1 MAICYNDTMSNVKK
15 QQEPKTAAGNG
26 AAAKTGNW
34 KTGRRTLAMTIAAVV
49 LVVLALVMTIGPGG
63 KLFGTGGLFGNGGL
77 FGPKVLHQGD
87 LSPEEI
93 PAYSG
98 EGYIE
103 INGGKAAFT
112 DKEMTTE
119 AYETYSDLDDLGR
132 CGTAQ
137 ACLGEELMP
146 TGERENISYIH
157 PSGWQYDKYDF
168 IEGGNLYNRSHLIAY
183 SLAGENANE
192 KNLITGTRYMNADV
206 MEPFESMVK
215 WYIRD
220 TGNHVMYRVTPIF
233 EGKNLIASGV
243 HMMAK
248 SVEDGGVGID
258 YNVYLYNV
266 QPGVVIDYKT
276 GENHL
281 AKSSGTEAPG
291 SAGESQNGAKNNST
305 ETDSAAAT
313 DQNALPDSEV
323 TYILNTRTH
332 KFHLP
337 DCPGAADISA
347 NNRKDFDG
355 TREELIEQ
363 GYEPCG
369 SCRP

>member
-1 MAICYNDTMSNVKK
+1 MNNKANGKSDSAAKK
-15 QQEPKTAAGNG
+15 
-26 AAAKTGNW
+26 AAANTKKPPTG
-34 KTGRRTLAMTIAAVV
+34 KRTLLLTIAAAV
-49 LVVLALVMTIGPGG
+49 LVILALVMTIGPGG
-63 KLFGTGGLFGNGGL
+63 KLLGTGGLFGEGGL
-77 FGPKVLHQGD
+77 FGPKVLHHGD
-87 LSPEEI
+87 LSLDDI

-119 AYETYSDLDDLGR
+119 AYETYSELDDLGR
-132 CGTAQ
+132 CGPAE

-146 TGERENISYIH
+146 SGERENISYIH

-233 EGKNLIASGV
+233 DGKNLIASGV

-281 AKSSGTEAPG
+281 AKG
-291 SAGESQNGAKNNST
+291 SDAESQSTAVQNNNTESQNGAAAGTAENST
-305 ETDSAAAT
+305 PA
-313 DQNALPDSEV
+313 NGEV

-337 DCPGAADISA
+337 DCPGAADISE
-347 NNRKDFDG
+347 NNRKDYDG
-355 TREELIEQ
+355 TREELINQ